1 MKTNYI
7 HLGMAKNKING
18 LAQSILES
26 ESTQLRKVAKQI
38 DKDVIKASNLIAKHD
53 GKVVVCGL
61 GKSGLIAQKI
71 VATLCSTGTKSVFMH
86 ASDALHGDLGIYNPG
101 DPTILISKSGNT
113 EELIRLIPILRE
125 FDSPLI
131 GIVSNMNSFI
141 AKNVD
146 IVLNGTID
154 KEVDPLGIVPTA
166 SSLVAMAIG
175 DALASVLMVKR
186 GFKEKDF
193 VKYHPGGQLGK
204 QLGLT
209 VKDVMHPIK
218 EVAILKENSSLSD
231 VATLMTKKPLGAAL
245 LLGENKTL
253 AGIITEGDIR
263 KAIASNKKTDDSINV
278 FINRSPVTV
287 SSSMA
292 IHDAM
297 KLMEDRQS
305 QISVLPVVDNKKC
318 VGLLRLHDLYQTKLL

>member
-1 MKTNYI
+1 
-7 HLGMAKNKING
+7 MAKNKING

-154 KEVDPLGIVPTA
+154 KEVDPLGIVPTT

-193 VKYHPGGQLGK
+193 AKYHPGGQLGK
-204 QLGLT
+204 QLGLV
-209 VKDVMHPIK
+209 VKDVMHPIR
-218 EVAILKENSSLSD
+218 EVAILKENSSLFD
-231 VATLMTKKPLGAAL
+231 VAILMTKKPLGAGL
-245 LLGENKTL
+245 FLGKNKTL

-263 KAIASNKKTDDSINV
+263 KAIAFNKKTDDSMDV

-318 VGLLRLHDLYQTKLL
+318 VGLLRLHDLYQTKLF

>member
-1 MKTNYI
+1 
-7 HLGMAKNKING
+7 MAKNKING

-26 ESTQLRKVAKQI
+26 EARQLKKVAKQI
-38 DKDVIKASNLIAKHD
+38 DKDVIKASNLIAKRD

-71 VATLCSTGTKSVFMH
+71 VATLCSTGTRSVFMH

-131 GIVSNMNSFI
+131 GIVSNMDSFI

-154 KEVDPLGIVPTA
+154 REVDPLGIVPTA

-193 VKYHPGGQLGK
+193 AKYHPGGQLGK
-204 QLGLT
+204 QIGLT

-231 VATLMTKKPLGAAL
+231 VAILMTKKPLGVAL
-245 LLGENKTL
+245 LLEKNKTL

-278 FINRSPVTV
+278 FINRNPVTV

>member
-1 MKTNYI
+1 
-7 HLGMAKNKING
+7 MAKNKING

-154 KEVDPLGIVPTA
+154 KEVDPLGIVPTT

-193 VKYHPGGQLGK
+193 AKYHPGGQLGK
-204 QLGLT
+204 QLGLV
-209 VKDVMHPIK
+209 VKDVMHPIR

-231 VATLMTKKPLGAAL
+231 VAILMTKKPLGAGL
-245 LLGENKTL
+245 FLGKNKTL
-253 AGIITEGDIR
+253 VGIITEGDIR
-263 KAIASNKKTDDSINV
+263 KAIAFNNKTDDSINV

-318 VGLLRLHDLYQTKLL
+318 VGLLRLHDLYQTKLF

>member
-1 MKTNYI
+1 
-7 HLGMAKNKING
+7 MAKNKING

-26 ESTQLRKVAKQI
+26 EATQLRKVAKQI
-38 DKDVIKASNLIAKHD
+38 DKDVIKASNLIAKRD

-71 VATLCSTGTKSVFMH
+71 VATLCSTGTRSVFMH

-131 GIVSNMNSFI
+131 GIVSNMDSFI

-154 KEVDPLGIVPTA
+154 REVDPLGIVPTA

-193 VKYHPGGQLGK
+193 AKYHPGGQLGK

-231 VATLMTKKPLGAAL
+231 VAILMTKKPLGVAL
-245 LLGENKTL
+245 LLEKNKTL

-278 FINRSPVTV
+278 FINRNPVTV

>member
-1 MKTNYI
+1 
-7 HLGMAKNKING
+7 MAKNKING

-166 SSLVAMAIG
+166 SALVAMAIG

-193 VKYHPGGQLGK
+193 AKYHPCGQLGK
-204 QLGLT
+204 QLGLV
-209 VKDVMHPIK
+209 VKDVMHPVR

-231 VATLMTKKPLGAAL
+231 VAILMTKKPLGAGL
-245 LLGENKTL
+245 FLGKNKTL
-253 AGIITEGDIR
+253 VGIITEGDIR
-263 KAIASNKKTDDSINV
+263 KAIAFNNKTDDSINV

-318 VGLLRLHDLYQTKLL
+318 VGLLRLHDLYQTKLF

>member
-1 MKTNYI
+1 
-7 HLGMAKNKING
+7 MAKNKING

-26 ESTQLRKVAKQI
+26 EATQLRKVAKQI

-166 SSLVAMAIG
+166 SALVAMAIG

-193 VKYHPGGQLGK
+193 AKYHPGGQLGK
-204 QLGLT
+204 QLGLV
-209 VKDVMHPIK
+209 VKDVMHPVR

-231 VATLMTKKPLGAAL
+231 VAILMTKKPLGAGL
-245 LLGENKTL
+245 FLGKNKTL
-253 AGIITEGDIR
+253 VGIITEGDIR
-263 KAIASNKKTDDSINV
+263 KAIAFNNKTDDSINV

-318 VGLLRLHDLYQTKLL
+318 VGLLRLHDLYQTKLF

>member
-1 MKTNYI
+1 
-7 HLGMAKNKING
+7 MAKNKING

-166 SSLVAMAIG
+166 SALVAMAIG

-193 VKYHPGGQLGK
+193 AKYHPGGQLGK
-204 QLGLT
+204 QLGLV
-209 VKDVMHPIK
+209 VKDVMHPVR

-231 VATLMTKKPLGAAL
+231 VATLMTKKPLGAGL
-245 LLGENKTL
+245 FLGKNKTL
-253 AGIITEGDIR
+253 VGIITEGDIR
-263 KAIASNKKTDDSINV
+263 KAIAFNNKTDDSINV

-318 VGLLRLHDLYQTKLL
+318 VGLLRLHDLYQTKLF

>member
-1 MKTNYI
+1 
-7 HLGMAKNKING
+7 MAKNKING

-154 KEVDPLGIVPTA
+154 REVDPLGIVPTA

-193 VKYHPGGQLGK
+193 AKYHPGGQLGK

-209 VKDVMHPIK
+209 VKDVMHPIR

-231 VATLMTKKPLGAAL
+231 VATLMTKKPLGAGL
-245 LLGENKTL
+245 FLGKNKTL

-263 KAIASNKKTDDSINV
+263 KAIAFNNKTDDSINV

-318 VGLLRLHDLYQTKLL
+318 VGLLRLHDLYQTKLF

>member
-1 MKTNYI
+1 
-7 HLGMAKNKING
+7 MAKNKING

-26 ESTQLRKVAKQI
+26 ESAQLRKVAKQI

-71 VATLCSTGTKSVFMH
+71 VATLCSTGTTSVFMH

-131 GIVSNMNSFI
+131 GIVSNMDSFI

-154 KEVDPLGIVPTA
+154 REVDPLGIVPTA

-193 VKYHPGGQLGK
+193 AKYHPGGQLGK

-231 VATLMTKKPLGAAL
+231 VAILMTKKPLGAAL
-245 LLGENKTL
+245 LLGKNKTL
-253 AGIITEGDIR
+253 EGIITEGDIR
-263 KAIASNKKTDDSINV
+263 KAIASNKKNGDSINS
-278 FINRSPVTV
+278 FINKSPVKV

>member
-1 MKTNYI
+1 
-7 HLGMAKNKING
+7 MAKNKING

-166 SSLVAMAIG
+166 SALVAMAIG

-193 VKYHPGGQLGK
+193 AKYHPGGQLGK
-204 QLGLT
+204 QLGLV
-209 VKDVMHPIK
+209 VKDVMHPIR

-231 VATLMTKKPLGAAL
+231 VAILMTKKPLGAGL
-245 LLGENKTL
+245 FLGKNKTL
-253 AGIITEGDIR
+253 VGIITEGDIR
-263 KAIASNKKTDDSINV
+263 KAIAFNNKTDDSINV

-318 VGLLRLHDLYQTKLL
+318 VGLLRLHDLYQTKLF